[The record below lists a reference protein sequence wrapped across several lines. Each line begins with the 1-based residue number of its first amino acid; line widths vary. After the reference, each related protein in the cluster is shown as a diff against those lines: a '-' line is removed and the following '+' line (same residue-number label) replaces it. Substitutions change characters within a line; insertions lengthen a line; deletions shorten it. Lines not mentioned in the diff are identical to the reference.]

1 MFVENFVPGKL
12 SELGFGYD
20 HLRQMNSGLIYASI
34 SGFGSHGTY
43 YKKPGYDVTAS
54 AYGGLISITGP
65 KVCNLVFYRKLA
77 KFKKQIRDSEVAALQ
92 RRKPTDKPFLMYN

>member
-20 HLRQMNSGLIYASI
+20 KLRQMNSGLIYASI
-34 SGFGSHGTY
+34 SGFGSHGPY
-43 YKKPGYDVTAS
+43 HEKPGYDVTAS

-65 KVCNLVFYRKLA
+65 KVCHFVLYRKLCSKIEKA
-77 KFKKQIRDSEVAALQ
+77 
-92 RRKPTDKPFLMYN
+92 N